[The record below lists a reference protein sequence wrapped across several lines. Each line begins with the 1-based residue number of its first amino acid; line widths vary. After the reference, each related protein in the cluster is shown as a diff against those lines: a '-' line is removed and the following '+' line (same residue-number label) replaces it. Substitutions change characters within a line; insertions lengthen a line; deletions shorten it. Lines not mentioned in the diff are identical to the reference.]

1 MESFKIMDY
10 SLLIGVHNIDLE
22 LNNIDENDQQGT
34 SNTDEELNCL
44 SITRDFRIA
53 SKNEAWKSLQL
64 DFNTSKGVPY
74 E

>member
-22 LNNIDENDQQGT
+22 INDDNETGEQGCSNLEEERNLLNTKE
-34 SNTDEELNCL
+34 
-44 SITRDFRIA
+44 FRIA
-53 SKNEAWKSLQL
+53 NKNDAWKSLQL